1 MGVEARIRPADTG
14 WMAANR
20 DRLVAKIEALPSF
33 VTEKAPGEFWLRGA
47 SSTSTWPYDVRLFLE
62 PASLLVET
70 STRGEALYRDVA
82 LLHADLAREVP
93 VSLEDEGDTD
103 ELVDAE
109 QLFRAPRS

>member
-20 DRLVAKIEALPSF
+20 ERLAAKIRALPSF

-62 PASLLVET
+62 PASFLVEI
-70 STRGEALYRDVA
+70 STKGEALYRDVA
-82 LLHADLAREVP
+82 SLHADLVREGP
-93 VSLEDEGDTD
+93 VSLEDEGDPD
-103 ELVDAE
+103 ELVDPE
-109 QLFRAPRS
+109 LLFRAPRG